1 MRPGTMRKLIASGLV
16 AAAVGLLPVP
26 ADAQIYELIKVCKR
40 KWQTAVACIVIEKGV
55 EKVVEK
61 SAEEWLSYYRKGND
75 KPAPSAPPL
84 VVTAP
89 TGPKNLTLG
98 EIARNGTDFRD
109 LMKDLD
115 KKVGPA
121 PVRNGD
127 LVGIL
132 SSRCGLSPDS
142 LSCREF
148 KPLFVDH
155 KSSCGAHLSMATC
168 LVNDKCTW
176 FLNSCTSKP

>member
-1 MRPGTMRKLIASGLV
+1 MNKLVAGGLV
-16 AAAVGLLPVP
+16 AAAIGLSPIPV
-26 ADAQIYELIKVCKR
+26 DAQVYELIKVCKR

-61 SAEEWLSYYRKGND
+61 SAEEWLAYYRKGND
-75 KPAPSAPPL
+75 SPSPAPPKIVVVPPSS
-84 VVTAP
+84 
-89 TGPKNLTLG
+89 PKNLTLG

-115 KKVGPA
+115 RKVGPA
-121 PVRNGD
+121 PIRNGE

-155 KSSCGAHLSMATC
+155 KSSCAAHLSMATC
-168 LVNDKCTW
+168 LVSDKCTW
-176 FLNSCTSKP
+176 FLNSCTSKQ

>member
-1 MRPGTMRKLIASGLV
+1 MNKLIVGGMV
-16 AAAVGLLPVP
+16 AAAIALFPVQV
-26 ADAQIYELIKVCKR
+26 DAQIYELVKVCKR

-75 KPAPSAPPL
+75 KPALAPPKM
-84 VVTAP
+84 VVTPP
-89 TGPKNLTLG
+89 TAPKNLTLG

-121 PVRNGD
+121 PVRNGTE
-127 LVGIL
+127 LVGVL
-132 SSRCGLSPDS
+132 NTRCGLASDS
-142 LSCREF
+142 LACGEF
-148 KPLFVDH
+148 KPLFRMDTR
-155 KSSCGAHLSMATC
+155 SACGAHLSMATC
-168 LVNDKCTW
+168 AVDTKCTW
-176 FLNSCTSKP
+176 FLNSCTAKP

>member
-1 MRPGTMRKLIASGLV
+1 MKQNARAVLLIAGLF
-16 AAAVGLLPVP
+16 AA
-26 ADAQIYELIKVCKR
+26 LI
-40 KWQTAVACIVIEKGV
+40 ALNFLFF
-55 EKVVEK
+55 VEK
-61 SAEEWLSYYRKGND
+61 SAEEWLAYYRKGND
-75 KPAPSAPPL
+75 KPSAPPL
-84 VVTAP
+84 VVIAP

-115 KKVGPA
+115 RKVGPA

-148 KPLFVDH
+148 KPLFRDV
-155 KSSCGAHLSMATC
+155 SSCGAHLSMPSC
-168 LVNDKCTW
+168 VVDDKCRW

>member
-1 MRPGTMRKLIASGLV
+1 MNKLIVGGII
-16 AAAVGLLPVP
+16 AAAIGLLPIQTN
-26 ADAQIYELIKVCKR
+26 AQIYELIKVCKL

-75 KPAPSAPPL
+75 KPALTPPPT
-84 VVTAP
+84 VVASP
-89 TGPKNLTLG
+89 TTPKHLTLG

-109 LMKDLD
+109 LMRDLD

-142 LSCREF
+142 LSCTEF
-148 KPLFVDH
+148 KPLFRDV
-155 KSSCGAHLSMATC
+155 SLCGAHLSMA
-168 LVNDKCTW
+168 
-176 FLNSCTSKP
+176 SCVVDD

>member
-1 MRPGTMRKLIASGLV
+1 MNKFIVGGIV
-16 AAAVGLLPVP
+16 AAVIGMSPIP
-26 ADAQIYELIKVCKR
+26 TNAQIYELIKVCKR

-75 KPAPSAPPL
+75 KPALPVPPM

-89 TGPKNLTLG
+89 TTPKNLTLG

-121 PVRNGD
+121 PVKTGD

-148 KPLFVDH
+148 KPLFRDG
-155 KSSCGAHLSMATC
+155 SLCGS
-168 LVNDKCTW
+168 
-176 FLNSCTSKP
+176 